1 MARSYNKVLLMGNL
15 TRDIEIRYL
24 PKTNTAVAKIGLAV
38 NHRFRT
44 QSGEDREEVTFV
56 DCEAFG
62 KTAETMGQYL
72 KKGRPVFI
80 EGRLKLDQWD
90 DKQSGEKRSK
100 MKVVVEEFRFIDS
113 GGGGGGGGGGD
124 DEGGSR
130 RQPAG
135 ARRGGAPTH
144 DDVPHE
150 AITEDDI
157 PF

>member
-15 TRDIEIRYL
+15 TRDIEVRYL

-113 GGGGGGGGGGD
+113 GGGGGGGGD
-124 DEGGSR
+124 DEGAGGR

-135 ARRGGAPTH
+135 ARRGASTH
-144 DDVPHE
+144 DEPPHE

>member
-15 TRDIEIRYL
+15 TRDIEVRYL

-80 EGRLKLDQWD
+80 EGRLKLDTWD
-90 DKQSGEKRSK
+90 DKQTGEKRSK

-113 GGGGGGGGGGD
+113 GGGGGGGGGD
-124 DEGGSR
+124 DEGGGR

-135 ARRGGAPTH
+135 ARRGASAH
-144 DDVPHE
+144 DDGPPE